1 MSGFG
6 RKELKEWIYGVKASE
21 HAQILK
27 ECGCDDPD
35 NAPLYDDNDPY
46 PEDAPRRGTLSQDG
60 TWTPD
65 QLYQHFDEDG
75 DGTVSMG
82 DYADHIAHHQ
92 AHPELTQPYETM
104 KSNSMD
110 NARCPDSYSKSG
122 DMMIQIPHEIVDL
135 LKPLMQKIGVGC
147 PASTARAMAD
157 VLDVAM
163 DQEVVQPF
171 STDQGY

>member
-6 RKELKEWIYGVKASE
+6 RKELKEWLYGLKAQE
-21 HAQILK
+21 HQQIIN

-35 NAPLYDDNDPY
+35 NEPLYDSMSSEY
-46 PEDAPRRGTLSQDG
+46 TGQD
-60 TWTPD
+60 WTKD

-92 AHPELTQPYETM
+92 AHPELTEPYERM
-104 KSNSMD
+104 KGASM
-110 NARCPDSYSKSG
+110 NAARCPDSYSKSG
-122 DMMIQIPHEIVDL
+122 DMLIQVPHEIVDL
-135 LKPLMQKIGVGC
+135 IKPLMQQIGVGC

-163 DQEVVQPF
+163 EQDIVKPF
-171 STDQGY
+171 STDH